1 MAVAWAYFDTSA
13 LLKRYIS
20 EPGSAAVRR
29 DLRRYRVLTSAIT
42 PVEVLSVFLQ
52 RRREGDLSK
61 AKFEALLRQ
70 LQSDRVH
77 WELVEVSSMLLESAE
92 AMMQGFIPIGL
103 ADAVQVASLITFQ
116 TVSGMRLPFVT
127 ADLRQRDSAT
137 LRGLDVKWAG

>member
-1 MAVAWAYFDTSA
+1 MAVAWTYFDTSA

-29 DLRRYRVLTSAIT
+29 DLRRHRVLTSAIT
-42 PVEVLSVFLQ
+42 PAEVISVFLR

-77 WELVEVSSMLLESAE
+77 WELVEVSSMLLERAE
-92 AMMQGFIPIGL
+92 AMIQGFIPIGL
-103 ADAVQVASLITFQ
+103 ADAIQVASLITFQ
-116 TVSGMRLPFVT
+116 TVSGMRVPFVT
-127 ADLRQRDSAT
+127 ADPRQRDSAT